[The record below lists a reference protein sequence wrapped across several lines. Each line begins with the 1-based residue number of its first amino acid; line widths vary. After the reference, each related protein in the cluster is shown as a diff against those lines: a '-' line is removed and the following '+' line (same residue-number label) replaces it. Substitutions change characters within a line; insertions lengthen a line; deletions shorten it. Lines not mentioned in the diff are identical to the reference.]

1 MLLPPSLLRR
11 TIISTA
17 GCNRGPIFR
26 EYSKHGLVAI
36 SRQGAGREFS
46 HRLLVTNTKENKNVI
61 NNKRPSIGHDT
72 SMLSMNE
79 QSTPTPSQ
87 TSTSSP
93 STEAAAASAGDI
105 LDASFADKIHSK
117 VKTESGG
124 HSGMFPWRSSSEL
137 HERLVPGTPENY
149 SKGMLLGGNLTS
161 ANARMD
167 GFATAVFF
175 LRIPFWDMVLF
186 RNATEQDLAD
196 SMAWAFGAA
205 VQQIT
210 AGGMMD
216 SEETKTENK
225 NDTEGQLALPTLKD
239 MLEERKLAKLFES
252 ATEFGSKSLQVKL
265 ETKPI
270 LYSEGGLAAEVDR
283 SNASGIATA
292 INDIPA
298 SLRDGP
304 KIVSLFV
311 FPFLSR
317 EQSQNGDPHHLRK
330 YSRLLDAI
338 SASNDENTEAA
349 DSSYA
354 NSLELSRDLM
364 EDFRKKGVSENTI
377 VCQVLIPC
385 LETFWVMDTKT
396 GKILQGDANERL
408 VLHLVRFEQTT
419 KTHIVPNSDK
429 TNDSLSSR
437 FFPFRHELGEWKITD
452 IDDLCEGNL
461 LL

>member
-1 MLLPPSLLRR
+1 MD
-11 TIISTA
+11 
-17 GCNRGPIFR
+17 
-26 EYSKHGLVAI
+26 
-36 SRQGAGREFS
+36 
-46 HRLLVTNTKENKNVI
+46 EN
-61 NNKRPSIGHDT
+61 
-72 SMLSMNE
+72 
-79 QSTPTPSQ
+79 STPTPSQ
-87 TSTSSP
+87 TSTSSS

-117 VKTESGG
+117 VKTKSGG
-124 HSGMFPWRSSSEL
+124 HSGLFPWRSSSEL

-210 AGGMMD
+210 AGEIMHD
-216 SEETKTENK
+216 EKTKPETQNENDI
-225 NDTEGQLALPTLKD
+225 NGQLSLPTLKD
-239 MLEERKLAKLFES
+239 MMEERKLAKLFDS
-252 ATEFGSKSLQVKL
+252 ATEFGKESLQVKL

-283 SNASGIATA
+283 SNVIFD
-292 INDIPA
+292 DIPA

-330 YSRLLDAI
+330 YSRFLDAI

-354 NSLELSRDLM
+354 NSLEISRDLM

-385 LETFWVMDTKT
+385 VETFWVKDTNT

-419 KTHIVPNSDK
+419 KTYIVPNSGK
-429 TNDSLSSR
+429 TNDSMSSR